1 MLYLSR
7 FTFPDADAEF
17 DFRLAEKRT
26 CFDSVYPFHVL
37 SGRGLEALEFEP
49 ITVLCGGN
57 GSGKTT
63 ALNVIAEKLGLAR
76 DALYNRSNF
85 FEDYLRRCRY
95 ELRAPVPAGSRI
107 LTSDD
112 VFDFMLDVRA
122 LNAGIDRAREALFED
137 YQDRKRADFRLRSLD
152 DYEELKRVNQARR
165 LTQSRY
171 VRANLQ
177 DNVRERSNGESA
189 FAYFTDRIEENGLYL
204 LDEPENSLSP
214 AHQREL
220 AQFLEDSV
228 RFFGCQFVIATHS
241 PMLLALREARV
252 YDLDAD
258 PVRVRRWT
266 ELPAVRAW
274 YEFFAE
280 RRGEFGDA

>member
-26 CFDSVYPFHVL
+26 CYDSVYPFHVL
-37 SGRGLEALEFEP
+37 SGRGLEALEFAP

-85 FEDYLRRCRY
+85 FEDYLRLCRY

-122 LNAGIDRAREALFED
+122 LNAGIDRAREELFEE

-189 FAYFTDRIEENGLYL
+189 FAYFTDRIGENGLY
-204 LDEPENSLSP
+204 
-214 AHQREL
+214 
-220 AQFLEDSV
+220 
-228 RFFGCQFVIATHS
+228 
-241 PMLLALREARV
+241 
-252 YDLDAD
+252 
-258 PVRVRRWT
+258 
-266 ELPAVRAW
+266 
-274 YEFFAE
+274 
-280 RRGEFGDA
+280 